1 MNALQQRQTSP
12 ESAEVTP
19 VVIFLHAPKT
29 GGTTLVRIIERQ
41 CTPGSVLT
49 LYDSSYGEE
58 LAAYP
63 AEEIDRVRAIA
74 GHFYF
79 GVHTFIARPSVYITL
94 LRDPVDRVISHYHFV
109 RRSPGH
115 YLYDAANE
123 LSLSEFVVA
132 CGADEPNNDQ
142 TRLLAG
148 RYQAEGT
155 PPNADDMLAVARRNL
170 REHVAVVGTTEE
182 FDRALLLMRR
192 TFGWGRPFYV
202 RENVSKKQSRSD
214 AISAETRRVIEN
226 YNALDL
232 ALYEEARTLAAER
245 VREQDASF
253 QRELFVF
260 RRLNSAY
267 ALACHLQRL
276 TNLNVRIGTR

>member
-1 MNALQQRQTSP
+1 MSAVRQQATLA
-12 ESAEVTP
+12 SAAATP

-41 CTPGSVLT
+41 YGSGSVLN
-49 LYDSSYGEE
+49 LYDSSYGDE

-63 AEEIDRVRAIA
+63 SEEIDRVRAIA

-94 LRDPVDRVISHYHFV
+94 LRNPVDRVVSHYHFV

-115 YLYDAANE
+115 YLYTAATE

-132 CGADEPNNDQ
+132 CGPDEPNNDQ

-155 PPNADDMLAVARRNL
+155 PTNADAMLAAARRNL
-170 REHVAVVGTTEE
+170 REHVAVVGITEE
-182 FDRALLLMRR
+182 FDQSLLLMRR

-202 RENVSKKQSRSD
+202 RENVSKKPSRSE
-214 AISAETRRVIEN
+214 AISPETRRVIEN
-226 YNALDL
+226 YNALDID
-232 ALYEEARTLAAER
+232 LYEEVRTLSAER
-245 VREQDASF
+245 VREQDAAF
-253 QRELFVF
+253 QHELFVF
-260 RRLNSAY
+260 RRLNTAY
-267 ALACHLQRL
+267 ALASHLQRL
-276 TNLNVRIGTR
+276 INRNVRIGTR